1 MIHDHVL
8 ILNPDMAQIDDSA
21 RIDSFVKIE
30 GGLGVTIGAGV
41 HVGSF
46 CHVNIGGGTV
56 ILEAGVGMGSG
67 AKVLGGSNTEY
78 GECMS
83 IAGPPELQVIKRE
96 KTVIKRNAFLGANS
110 VVLPGVTVGEGAI
123 LAAGGVATR
132 NIPDGEI
139 WGGVPARYIR
149 QRALT
154 DEEQWL
160 GLTA

>member
-1 MIHDHVL
+1 MIFDHVL

-21 RIDSFVKIE
+21 RIDSFTKIE
-30 GGLGVTIGAGV
+30 GGMGCTIGAGV
-41 HVGSF
+41 HVSSF

-56 ILEAGVGMGSG
+56 ILEDGVGLGSG

-83 IAGPPELQVIKRE
+83 VAGPPDLQVIHRKC
-96 KTVIKRNAFLGANS
+96 TVIRRNAFLSTNS

-132 NIPDGEI
+132 DIPAGEV

-149 QRALT
+149 QRHPT
-154 DEEQWL
+154 DEEQWI
-160 GLTA
+160 GLLV